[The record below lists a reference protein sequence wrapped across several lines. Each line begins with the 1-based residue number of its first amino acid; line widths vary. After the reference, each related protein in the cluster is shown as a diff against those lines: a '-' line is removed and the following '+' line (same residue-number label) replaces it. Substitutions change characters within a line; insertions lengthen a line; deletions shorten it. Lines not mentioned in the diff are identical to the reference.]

1 MAVEVRI
8 PELGESVTEGVI
20 VRWLKQD
27 GELVQADQSVLELET
42 DKATLEIPATASGRL
57 EIVERKGA
65 TVRVGAV
72 VARIAEGA
80 DRPTASAKP
89 KTAPARAKPS
99 APAPAS
105 PPDSG
110 TRSKR
115 PVEPDSEDAEPER
128 HDDRAGMRER
138 AARDGEAPP
147 EPEAAEARDDVER
160 QVAEMASE
168 RVESPPEEPETPAEE
183 EQPTAPTRGPR
194 TVPPSVSEKTDAIE
208 RKPMSRLRRRIA
220 ERLVEAQRTAA
231 ILTTFN
237 EIDLSRLL
245 AARERLR
252 SRFRERH
259 GVDLGLVSLFG
270 RACLQALA
278 EVPILNA
285 RIEGDDVV
293 YHRHVHLGIAVS
305 TPRGL
310 VVPVVRDANR
320 LRFAELQRA
329 IEDLARLARDAKLTP
344 DQLSGGTFTITN
356 GGVFGSL
363 LSTPILNPPQSGI
376 LGMHKIEERP
386 VAVDGQVVIRP
397 MMYVALSYD
406 HRLVDGEQAVTFLVR
421 VKTRLEDPVRM
432 LFEV

>member
-89 KTAPARAKPS
+89 KTEPARAKPS

-128 HDDRAGMRER
+128 HDDRAGMRDR
-138 AARDGEAPP
+138 AAGDGEAPP

-194 TVPPSVSEKTDAIE
+194 K
-208 RKPMSRLRRRIA
+208 K
-220 ERLVEAQRTAA
+220 
-231 ILTTFN
+231 
-237 EIDLSRLL
+237 
-245 AARERLR
+245 
-252 SRFRERH
+252 
-259 GVDLGLVSLFG
+259 
-270 RACLQALA
+270 
-278 EVPILNA
+278 
-285 RIEGDDVV
+285 
-293 YHRHVHLGIAVS
+293 
-305 TPRGL
+305 
-310 VVPVVRDANR
+310 
-320 LRFAELQRA
+320 
-329 IEDLARLARDAKLTP
+329 
-344 DQLSGGTFTITN
+344 
-356 GGVFGSL
+356 
-363 LSTPILNPPQSGI
+363 
-376 LGMHKIEERP
+376 
-386 VAVDGQVVIRP
+386 
-397 MMYVALSYD
+397 
-406 HRLVDGEQAVTFLVR
+406 
-421 VKTRLEDPVRM
+421 
-432 LFEV
+432 